1 MQKTSSQKA
10 KVVAA
15 KIPATT
21 ESEIEVSP
29 SATASELSTQV
40 ASQIRG
46 EECSAD
52 FGGPPRLTLVAA
64 LSGLAEVIPPGHWAL
79 NNGIGAPVNL
89 GAQIQIL
96 PLAASRAWLLDFG
109 QEEGGG
115 VPVRFEHERDV
126 EAYGGTT
133 TRAPG
138 KPTFSR
144 SMEIRLLLP
153 DTEQADS
160 TYLRIPLNA
169 KIYLAA
175 LYEASRTAYRSVGVG
190 LNLHWH
196 NTKELPHKRRWQLG
210 VTTRKSKTV
219 NAAYHLPILS
229 DLGVV
234 PDAEIGEI
242 EKLIDRGLLD

>member
-89 GAQIQIL
+89 GAQSQIL

-115 VPVRFEHERDV
+115 VLF
-126 EAYGGTT
+126 ASNTSGMW
-133 TRAPG
+133 
-138 KPTFSR
+138 KPTAVLRRAHRESQRFRARWRFVSSYR
-144 SMEIRLLLP
+144 IRN
-153 DTEQADS
+153 
-160 TYLRIPLNA
+160 R
-169 KIYLAA
+169 
-175 LYEASRTAYRSVGVG
+175 RTR
-190 LNLHWH
+190 L
-196 NTKELPHKRRWQLG
+196 T
-210 VTTRKSKTV
+210 
-219 NAAYHLPILS
+219 
-229 DLGVV
+229 
-234 PDAEIGEI
+234 
-242 EKLIDRGLLD
+242 